1 MNSMQPEEN
10 PGLVYRLKGLG
21 MSGAVLH
28 IGAHPD
34 DEDIGLLSYLSCK
47 YGVRAVYW
55 SATRGEGGQNRI
67 GPYREEALGIYRTWE
82 SLAAR
87 AEDRSECL
95 FGPFYDF
102 GYSKNAEE
110 TFAKWGGRQ
119 TLIREIIRAIRLVQP
134 QIVVCRWTGGTGDI
148 HGQHQAVGLAA
159 LQAFEVAGDPEQFQD
174 LKEQGLPPWQSMKYY
189 QSMDN
194 SGGDLSAGGAGNLSG
209 RANPVLEKVRVV
221 RVNTGEFDPAAG
233 RTYQERA
240 WTAYNK
246 HQTQAMGLA
255 PAPGDFFYYFF
266 LKRTLTVV
274 SERESDLFDGLDP
287 TLTGLA
293 DYPGNG
299 CPSLRKK
306 LEEIKRMSSAALRQF
321 RAHDPMEA
329 SASLLE
335 GLSLLG
341 ETRRSISEMELSQIG
356 KEAVVRYLNQKI
368 RDFEGV
374 AAWCLGLKLECLSNR
389 SRLIPGQR
397 LRAEARLWNHRDIPV
412 QQVRFELDLPA
423 GWTCHALPGTNGK
436 SGLPTDLEPPCMR
449 PVASAFEIQV
459 PETSGLSFPYWL
471 FEPRDAY
478 VYRWPN
484 GEPSGRPFG
493 QPQARITCRLDMG
506 PHHITLTNAVVC
518 KEAFP
523 GGFRELPLT
532 TIPPISLHPKSK
544 REFRLVSDSEQ
555 ELDLQV
561 VARNNSDG
569 NVTGTLEIR
578 VPQGWRIFQNQT
590 GISLTGSGD
599 TLTVQHRVTV
609 PAGASAGTYTITY
622 YVRCGNREYS
632 VIFSPVRMG
641 IPGLPGF
648 PDRSNCIREE
658 FMLQP
663 SEALVHLLDVRFV
676 QGLTYGYVRG
686 AGEDLLETLRSLGI
700 TLQNISDEEMV
711 HLDLNAFDAV
721 IIGPNAY
728 LIRDELRNC
737 ASRFLE
743 YVNQGGTLIVQYQG
757 YPYQDGGFTPYPFQY
772 HMPHD
777 RVTHEDAPV
786 KILEPDDLLFRL
798 PNVVGSEDFDGWI
811 RERGLYFFGQWDSHY
826 RPLLAS
832 SDPGEEPKAGGLMVC
847 EYGRG
852 SFLYVG
858 YSFFRQ
864 LPAGVP
870 GAFRLFANMLA
881 LPEATILERIEFLRK
896 VALFSCLTEA
906 QSDAIA
912 RIMSERWEPDGH
924 YICRQGQS
932 GHEAYI
938 VYRGVVEVVLEKEDR
953 EEIVYVARQGDCLG
967 EMAIMGNMPRTASL
981 RTRGNVRLLVI
992 HGEDFLSLL
1001 RQHPDMSIE
1010 LMKILANR
1018 LSAFLTM
1025 ARK

>member
-1 MNSMQPEEN
+1 MKSMDREEN
-10 PGLVYRLKGLG
+10 IGLVYRLKGLG
-21 MSGAVLH
+21 MAGAVLH

-110 TFAKWGGRQ
+110 TFAKWGGRE
-119 TLIREIIRAIRLVQP
+119 TLIREMVRAIRLVQP
-134 QIVVCRWTGGTGDI
+134 HIVVCRWTGGPEDI
-148 HGQHQAVGLAA
+148 HGQHQAVGMAA
-159 LQAFEVAGDPEQFQD
+159 LKAFEISGDPEQFQD
-174 LKEQGLPPWQSMKYY
+174 LKEQGLPPWQAMKYY
-189 QSMDN
+189 HSMDN
-194 SGGDLSAGGAGNLSG
+194 SGGDLTAGGAGNLSG
-209 RANPVLEKVRVV
+209 RANPALEKARVV
-221 RVNTGEFDPAAG
+221 CINTGEFDPAAG
-233 RTYQERA
+233 KTYQERA

-266 LKRTLTVV
+266 LKRTLTAVP
-274 SERESDLFDGLDP
+274 ERETDLFDGLDP
-287 TLTGLA
+287 TLTSLA
-293 DYPGNG
+293 DYPGNDS
-299 CPSLRKK
+299 PSLRKR
-306 LEEIKRMSSAALRQF
+306 LEEIKRISSEALWQF
-321 RAHDPMEA
+321 RADDPMEG
-329 SASLLE
+329 SASLLD
-335 GLSLLG
+335 GLSLLRD
-341 ETRRSISEMELSQIG
+341 TRRYLPETELSEIG
-356 KEAVVRYLNQKI
+356 KAALARYLNRRI
-368 RDFEGV
+368 RDFEEV
-374 AAWCLGLKLECLSNR
+374 AAWCLGFKLECLSDR
-389 SRLIPGQR
+389 LRLIPGQR
-397 LRAEARLWNHRDIPV
+397 LRAEARFWNHRGIPI
-412 QQVRFELDLPA
+412 QQIHFKLDLPA
-423 GWTCHALPGTNGK
+423 GWICRPLSEMDSESEPPG
-436 SGLPTDLEPPCMR
+436 LEPLCRR
-449 PVASAFEIQV
+449 PMASAFEIQV
-459 PETSGLSFPYWL
+459 PETAKLSCPYWL
-471 FEPRDAY
+471 VEPRDAY

-484 GEPSGRPFG
+484 GEPGGRPFG
-493 QPQARITCRLDMG
+493 QPQARITCRIDMG
-506 PHHITLTNAVVC
+506 PHHITLTNAIVC
-518 KEAFP
+518 KEPFP

-532 TIPPISLHPKSK
+532 TIPPISLHPKSQ
-544 REFRLVSDSEQ
+544 RQFRMVSDSEQ
-555 ELDLQV
+555 KLDLQV

-569 NVTGTLEIR
+569 EVAGTLEIE
-578 VPQGWRIFQNQT
+578 VPQGWRIFRNHT
-590 GISLTGSGD
+590 GISLAYPGD
-599 TLTVQHRVTV
+599 TLAVQHRVTV
-609 PAGASAGTYTITY
+609 PAGAPAGVYPIAY
-622 YVRCGNREYS
+622 RVRCGNREYS
-632 VIFSPVRMG
+632 VVVSPVRMG
-641 IPGLPGF
+641 IPGLPNL

-663 SEALVHLLDVRFV
+663 AQATVHLLDVRLV
-676 QGLTYGYVRG
+676 QGLTYGYVQG
-686 AGEDLLETLRSLGI
+686 AGEDLMETLKSLGVI
-700 TLQNISDEEMV
+700 IKNISDEEMA
-711 HLDLNAFDAV
+711 HIDLSAFDAV

-757 YPYQDGGFTPYPFQY
+757 YSYQDGGFAPYPFQY

-798 PNVVGSEDFDGWI
+798 PNTIGSKDFDGWI

-832 SDPGEEPKAGGLMVC
+832 FDPGEEPKLGGLMVC

-852 SFLYVG
+852 SFVYVA

-896 VALFSCLTEA
+896 VSLFSCLTEV
-906 QSDAIA
+906 QLDAIA

-924 YICRQGQS
+924 YICRQGQT

-938 VYRGVVEVVLEKEDR
+938 VYRGAVEVVLEKKDR

-981 RTRGNVRLLVI
+981 RTRGSIRLLVI
-992 HGEDFLSLL
+992 HGDDFLSLL
-1001 RQHPDMSIE
+1001 RQYPDMSIE
-1010 LMKILANR
+1010 LMKILAGR
-1018 LSAFLTM
+1018 LSAFLAM